1 MRKTNF
7 GKGILLLFT
16 FSFLL
21 FTLFG
26 CATTNNSGQGSSMS
40 NGPSLMS
47 SALKFD
53 DVPMPVGFKLID
65 NESFSFQNDNM
76 RVGLLRYSGMPDA
89 NKVINFYK
97 EQMPMYNWDLINVIE
112 YGQKVMNFERSGQ
125 TCIITI
131 QPLSTRTIIT
141 IAVAPKAPTAMTQE
155 RSQKY
160 KELKGEFSSPKS
172 KSK

>member
-1 MRKTNF
+1 M
-7 GKGILLLFT
+7 GKNIFIITGIAVFALT
-16 FSFLL
+16 IA
-21 FTLFG
+21 G
-26 CATTNNSGQGSSMS
+26 CATTNSGSSAS
-40 NGPSLMS
+40 MS
-47 SALKFD
+47 SGSVGMSGILKFD
-53 DVPMPVGFKLID
+53 DVPVPAGFKLID

-76 RVGLLRYSGMPDA
+76 RVGLLRYTGMPNA
-89 NKVINFYK
+89 NKVVEFYK

-112 YGQKVMNFERSGQ
+112 YGQKVMNFERSDQ

-155 RSQKY
+155 RAQKY